1 MTSMTRVLSAT
12 EERLIDIMKHSPDR
26 TVVACGIVETRAA
39 LRFVDW
45 GWAEI
50 VAESNRSVDK
60 WGAGSLRIRLTPV
73 K

>member
-1 MTSMTRVLSAT
+1 MNSMTRVLSAT
-12 EERLIDIMKHSPDR
+12 EERLIDIMRHNPDR
-26 TVVACGIVETRAA
+26 EVVACGIAETRAA
-39 LRFVDW
+39 QRIVDW

-50 VAESNRSVDK
+50 VVESNRSVDQ